1 MNVQIAILLII
12 VQSLM
17 LMMREIG
24 GDRNGSKLVTDEK
37 CRRQQSNCTDNVYPY
52 LNDPSYMFPNNLKQA
67 DQMCKMWS
75 HFVDCIRRYIN
86 ECFEDNRKIL
96 FQKSVENSID
106 TVHAICSSKLYQTG
120 IEYLTKA
127 NCIRQISMD
136 HCGSSYQLLTD
147 NIANPSSK
155 DEHICC
161 PYEQFRQCVNK
172 PLQEKCG
179 RKAKNLMDHSMSFL
193 ISRCHHWTSRRIT
206 DCQQPI
212 PTITNSIG
220 KHTRASI
227 QIDLDQK
234 MRSNETIRSRSAT
247 ETPIE
252 SLMKNEDRIESQN
265 QSIDQNVREL
275 DRDLNENNRIEFDHL
290 DPEVI
295 VYTLKPQSQI
305 QSLYSRS
312 IADAIILNTHL
323 FFGTF
328 LIVSIVYFR

>member
-1 MNVQIAILLII
+1 
-12 VQSLM
+12 
-17 LMMREIG
+17 
-24 GDRNGSKLVTDEK
+24 
-37 CRRQQSNCTDNVYPY
+37 
-52 LNDPSYMFPNNLKQA
+52 
-67 DQMCKMWS
+67 
-75 HFVDCIRRYIN
+75 
-86 ECFEDNRKIL
+86 
-96 FQKSVENSID
+96 
-106 TVHAICSSKLYQTG
+106 
-120 IEYLTKA
+120 
-127 NCIRQISMD
+127 
-136 HCGSSYQLLTD
+136 
-147 NIANPSSK
+147 
-155 DEHICC
+155 
-161 PYEQFRQCVNK
+161 
-172 PLQEKCG
+172 
-179 RKAKNLMDHSMSFL
+179 MDHSMSFL